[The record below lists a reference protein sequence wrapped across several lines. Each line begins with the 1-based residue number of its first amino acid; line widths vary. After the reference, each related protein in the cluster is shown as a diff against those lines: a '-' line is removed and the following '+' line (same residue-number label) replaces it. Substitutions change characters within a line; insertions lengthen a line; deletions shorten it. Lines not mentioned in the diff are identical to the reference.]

1 MAGILFYLIN
11 YLSIGYFS
19 TKTLLLNIIPLTVI
33 SSAVA
38 IPASKYMSL
47 KIREFV
53 IYESS
58 LSDILGVLV
67 FYFLLTN
74 ETINSN
80 SFLQFGYDILIMIL
94 ISFIISAGLSLFLS
108 RIHHH
113 IKFIPIIIVIV
124 LVYSIAKLYH
134 LPSLILILVFGL
146 MLKNLE
152 KLTHFEKLK
161 SIIQFFHPETL
172 GRELKKFEDIVN
184 EFSFL
189 IRTVFFL
196 LFGYSLD
203 ISDILNTSSLQWS
216 LLIISVIYFVRT
228 LLLMVFNLNIHPL
241 LFISP
246 RGLVSVLLFISI
258 PLEQKL
264 GIINNSVLIQVVL
277 MSIIVMMIGSI
288 FYKKEQI

>member
-1 MAGILFYLIN
+1 
-11 YLSIGYFS
+11 
-19 TKTLLLNIIPLTVI
+19 
-33 SSAVA
+33 
-38 IPASKYMSL
+38 
-47 KIREFV
+47 
-53 IYESS
+53 
-58 LSDILGVLV
+58 
-67 FYFLLTN
+67 
-74 ETINSN
+74 
-80 SFLQFGYDILIMIL
+80 MIL

-172 GRELKKFEDIVN
+172 SKELKKFEDIVN

-241 LFISP
+241 LFIAP
-246 RGLVSVLLFISI
+246 RGLISVLLFISI
-258 PLEQKL
+258 PLEHKL